1 MPPPCPCPPPVGCC
15 RHGTAYLMHQV
26 CSGCLPA
33 CSLVCVGDQQHDNE
47 SSALSTSLAALA
59 HSKLYQGVDKENN
72 ACPLSMSTPMQA
84 LPHQLPDQYCSQ
96 PPAGEP
102 YSTAPEEPAR
112 GLPLLG
118 TVVMGLPV
126 SKAIRQKAMRLS
138 KAKQAK
144 AKQPKAPKA
153 TQRDLASAPGQDW
166 FQQEGD
172 APAVPD
178 QPQALTLQQPKAKSK
193 KKRPPPKAE
202 SPCRLPP
209 ISPGALSLQEGVKR
223 RRLARQAEAQA
234 EAQAAALAASA
245 AASDCTHPAQPT
257 EGPSLTATD
266 QSSEAAAAEGV
277 IQASSLADTTGQQQP
292 RHENGKCPPPD
303 TEVDHEP
310 ASTSEPCSASKQAD
324 NTDQSQMRTSTRQQ
338 PGQTL
343 SFDVGA
349 MELFQQQDTCDAFG
363 SFWRRTSGI
372 GTQNSSPGVQAPPA
386 APSAFGGKKL
396 CRVTVRM
403 QGCSCPSSMPGP
415 YVLLPFLHQ
424 ILLRTSLSC
433 CVLAK

>member
-1 MPPPCPCPPPVGCC
+1 
-15 RHGTAYLMHQV
+15 
-26 CSGCLPA
+26 
-33 CSLVCVGDQQHDNE
+33 
-47 SSALSTSLAALA
+47 
-59 HSKLYQGVDKENN
+59 
-72 ACPLSMSTPMQA
+72 MQA
-84 LPHQLPDQYCSQ
+84 LLHQRPGGCCSQ

-102 YSTAPEEPAR
+102 YSAASEEPAL

-118 TVVMGLPV
+118 TVVMGLPTIRQT
-126 SKAIRQKAMRLS
+126 KAIRPS

-144 AKQPKAPKA
+144 LKQPKAPKA
-153 TQRDLASAPGQDW
+153 TQRDLAPALGPDRS
-166 FQQEGD
+166 QQEGD

-178 QPQALTLQQPKAKSK
+178 QPQAVMLQQPKAKSK
-193 KKRPPPKAE
+193 KKRPAPKAE

-245 AASDCTHPAQPT
+245 AASDCTHSAQQT
-257 EGPSLTATD
+257 EVPPLTATD

-277 IQASSLADTTGQQQP
+277 IQASSVADTTGQQQA

-310 ASTSEPCSASKQAD
+310 ASASEPCFASQQAD
-324 NTDQSQMRTSTRQQ
+324 DTDQSHMHTSTRQQ

-372 GTQNSSPGVQAPPA
+372 GTQKASPGIQAAKA
-386 APSAFGGKKL
+386 APAAFGGTKL
-396 CRVTVRM
+396 CWVTEHAR
-403 QGCSCPSSMPGP
+403 
-415 YVLLPFLHQ
+415 LLLSIKYARAVCAAALFTP
-424 ILLRTSLSC
+424 IL
-433 CVLAK
+433 A

>member
-1 MPPPCPCPPPVGCC
+1 
-15 RHGTAYLMHQV
+15 
-26 CSGCLPA
+26 
-33 CSLVCVGDQQHDNE
+33 
-47 SSALSTSLAALA
+47 
-59 HSKLYQGVDKENN
+59 
-72 ACPLSMSTPMQA
+72 MSTPIQA
-84 LPHQLPDQYCSQ
+84 LLHQLPDQYCSQ

-102 YSTAPEEPAR
+102 YSTASEEPAR
-112 GLPLLG
+112 GVPLLG

-126 SKAIRQKAMRLS
+126 SKRIRQTKAVRPS
-138 KAKQAK
+138 KAKQ

-166 FQQEGD
+166 SQQEGG
-172 APAVPD
+172 VPD
-178 QPQALTLQQPKAKSK
+178 QPQAVMLQQPKAKSK
-193 KKRPPPKAE
+193 KKRPAPKAE

-223 RRLARQAEAQA
+223 RRLARQEAAQA
-234 EAQAAALAASA
+234 EAQAAALAA
-245 AASDCTHPAQPT
+245 AASDCTHSAQQT
-257 EGPSLTATD
+257 EVPLLTATD

-277 IQASSLADTTGQQQP
+277 IQAPSLADTTGQQQAC
-292 RHENGKCPPPD
+292 HENGKCPLPD

-324 NTDQSQMRTSTRQQ
+324 DTDQSQIGTSTRQQ

-372 GTQNSSPGVQAPPA
+372 GTQKASPGVQAPPA
-386 APSAFGGKKL
+386 GPSAFGGKQL
-396 CRVTVRM
+396 C
-403 QGCSCPSSMPGP
+403 
-415 YVLLPFLHQ
+415 
-424 ILLRTSLSC
+424 
-433 CVLAK
+433 